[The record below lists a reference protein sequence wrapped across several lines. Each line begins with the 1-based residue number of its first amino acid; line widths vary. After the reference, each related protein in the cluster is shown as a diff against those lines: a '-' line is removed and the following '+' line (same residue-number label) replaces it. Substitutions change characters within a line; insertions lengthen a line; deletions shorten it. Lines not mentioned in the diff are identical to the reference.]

1 MGKQHIGCCEDGCI
15 YLGETKT
22 NKKGKTVF
30 VGKKKDVTVDV
41 LTAVVNY
48 LAQEMEKED
57 LPSVQYECE
66 DGHGK
71 AILMFKYVQNERDGA
86 YQ

>member
-1 MGKQHIGCCEDGCI
+1 MAKKHIGCCDDGCI
-15 YLGETKT
+15 YLGRVKKT
-22 NKKGKTVF
+22 KKGKTVF
-30 VGKKKDVTVDV
+30 VGKKKDVTMDV

-48 LAQEMEKED
+48 LAQEMERED
-57 LPSVQYECE
+57 LPGVEYECE

-71 AILMFKYVQNERDGA
+71 AILTFKYVTDKRDGA